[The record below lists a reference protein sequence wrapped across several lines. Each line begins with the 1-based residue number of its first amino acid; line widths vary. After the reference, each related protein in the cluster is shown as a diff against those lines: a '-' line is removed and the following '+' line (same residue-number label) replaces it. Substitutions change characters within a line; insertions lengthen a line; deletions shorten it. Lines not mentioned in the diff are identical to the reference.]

1 MRFLCES
8 VFCTCDDNK
17 KQQNFNGFQKH
28 TSKDSKKSGNKG
40 NVLFFRL
47 YFCGLS
53 MKYGIIGGGPAG
65 LYVAYLLTQAGID
78 CMLFDHQIPFEK
90 PCGGGVTSKAF
101 THFELLKELPTYSK
115 TIHDFKFI
123 APNDRSVKIACEHP
137 LEIVSRK
144 TLSEYMLKKCEDV
157 GVKWISEEV
166 KKIENKE
173 EQFEIHTHK
182 DNCYTFDFII
192 GADGAQGISRRFLGA
207 PPFLKSR
214 YSGIGYYIDGLNE
227 NEAVIKFYK
236 NRTGY
241 LWVFP
246 RQDHSSVGFFSLAG
260 SFSKE
265 LAYNTVKEFLST
277 YYPDYQINPK
287 RYYSATIPIIW
298 EWKREHIQGKNWALI
313 GDAGGFTDA
322 ITGEGIYYAFKSAE
336 ILAQAIIEKDTERY
350 YERCE
355 PVIVELQK
363 AASIFPKFYKTWF
376 TNAMV
381 LMAQRSPFI
390 RTVLVDLILGQQ
402 NYTTLKATLKK
413 NIPKVLKEI
422 IVLKR

>member
-1 MRFLCES
+1 
-8 VFCTCDDNK
+8 
-17 KQQNFNGFQKH
+17 
-28 TSKDSKKSGNKG
+28 
-40 NVLFFRL
+40 
-47 YFCGLS
+47 

-65 LYVAYLLTQAGID
+65 LYVAYLLTRAGID
-78 CMLFDHQIPFEK
+78 CMVFDHQIPFEK

-101 THFELLKELPTYSK
+101 THFDILKDLPLFAK

-123 APNDRSVKIACEHP
+123 APNNRKVSVFCTRP
-137 LEIVSRK
+137 LQIVSRK
-144 TLSEYMLKKCEDV
+144 TLSEYMLQKCKDA
-157 GVKWISEEV
+157 GVAWIAEEV
-166 KKIENKE
+166 KKIENR
-173 EQFEIHTHK
+173 QNTFEVHTDK
-182 DNCYTFDFII
+182 KVYCFDFII

-207 PPFLKSR
+207 PPFLKNR

-265 LAYNTVKEFLST
+265 LAYNTVREFLST
-277 YYPDYQINPK
+277 HYPKYEVNPK

-298 EWKREHIQGKNWALI
+298 KWKREHIQGKNWALI

-322 ITGEGIYYAFKSAE
+322 ITGEGIFYAFKSAE
-336 ILAQAIIEKDTERY
+336 ILAQAIIENDVQRY
-350 YERCE
+350 YERCQS
-355 PVIVELQK
+355 VIQELQK
-363 AASIFPKFYKTWF
+363 SASIFPKFYKTWF

-381 LMAQRSPFI
+381 FMAQRSPFI
-390 RTVLVDLILGQQ
+390 RQVLVDLILGQQ
-402 NYTTLKATLKK
+402 PYTTLKATLKK
-413 NIPKVLKEI
+413 NIPRVFREVIGIKK
-422 IVLKR
+422 